1 MSFED
6 WYRGA
11 HPRLVA
17 ALTVVAADVD
27 LARDATDEAMVRALE
42 RWDRVELMA
51 SPIGWTYR
59 VGVNLLHRRSRRAAI
74 ERRLLGRSQPVAP
87 PELHPEV
94 WDAVRSLPVRQ
105 REAIA
110 LRYLLDMSEAAV
122 ADAMGIAVGTAS
134 ATLATARAALSRQL
148 EPRPSD
154 SIEVT

>member
-1 MSFED
+1 
-6 WYRGA
+6 
-11 HPRLVA
+11 
-17 ALTVVAADVD
+17 
-27 LARDATDEAMVRALE
+27 
-42 RWDRVELMA
+42 
-51 SPIGWTYR
+51 
-59 VGVNLLHRRSRRAAI
+59 
-74 ERRLLGRSQPVAP
+74 VAP